1 MDPFDRVLGP
11 RPRLTLDIERGFVIA
26 IWVAGRR
33 PEVLIRDF
41 DLGASAP
48 DAACDFF
55 GAPYVPVH
63 WSLPPWRLGLA
74 LAPQSLFPF

>member
-1 MDPFDRVLGP
+1 MDRFEQRLGP
-11 RPRLTLDIERGFVIA
+11 RPVLTLDLEQGFVTA

-33 PEVLIRDF
+33 PDLVIRDF

-48 DAACDFF
+48 DAAHDLF